1 MPGEHTHPPNV
12 YAHLK
17 AWRVRASSASSPG
30 RMSARRSFFLV
41 TSTLANQSF
50 LSLLRWIDLL
60 ELIIVQQ
67 MENAR
72 HSVTFARI
80 RANARNFFYFN
91 NIAVSWLVENLE
103 EKTGNA

>member
-1 MPGEHTHPPNV
+1 
-12 YAHLK
+12 
-17 AWRVRASSASSPG
+17 
-30 RMSARRSFFLV
+30 
-41 TSTLANQSF
+41 
-50 LSLLRWIDLL
+50 
-60 ELIIVQQ
+60 

-103 EKTGNA
+103 EKTGNG